1 MKSRERV
8 QNAILHKEA
17 DRVPKGEVYIQPELA
32 NRILGRTYSLN
43 YQDFDRD
50 VAIRKKLNMD
60 LVNVGEWPEWQIGV
74 SENGHKLVQSIY
86 GQIYEI
92 TDKTKHIVQE
102 AIDIED
108 AENYRKP
115 DCQFVTGQLVE
126 RYVKETEFFVFAQIG
141 GPVSMVDEM
150 YTMEDYMVYCLTNT
164 EEVLEISEK
173 VIEYEI
179 EKAKIFIDKG
189 AHGILIADD
198 IAFNTGV
205 FLPPHIMGKIVFPLY
220 RKMLKEIKSYKE
232 IPVFLH
238 TDGNIN
244 TVMEDITAC
253 GFDGIQSLQPSA
265 GMDIADIKNKYG
277 HKLCL
282 WGNIDLDQIMCFGTP
297 QEVAESVRET
307 ILAANKNGGFILS
320 TCNTMI
326 DSIPTENVWAMIKA
340 SENILK

>member
-115 DCQFVTGQLVE
+115 DCH
-126 RYVKETEFFVFAQIG
+126 
-141 GPVSMVDEM
+141 S
-150 YTMEDYMVYCLTNT
+150 
-164 EEVLEISEK
+164 
-173 VIEYEI
+173 
-179 EKAKIFIDKG
+179 
-189 AHGILIADD
+189 
-198 IAFNTGV
+198 
-205 FLPPHIMGKIVFPLY
+205 
-220 RKMLKEIKSYKE
+220 
-232 IPVFLH
+232 
-238 TDGNIN
+238 
-244 TVMEDITAC
+244 
-253 GFDGIQSLQPSA
+253 
-265 GMDIADIKNKYG
+265 
-277 HKLCL
+277 
-282 WGNIDLDQIMCFGTP
+282 
-297 QEVAESVRET
+297 
-307 ILAANKNGGFILS
+307 
-320 TCNTMI
+320 
-326 DSIPTENVWAMIKA
+326 
-340 SENILK
+340 